1 MSRAKVKIK
10 VKSSNKKSG
19 TLLASVPIA
28 VVKNDNPSGE
38 RMYQTRAELITHIR
52 RGTRPKTFRPRR
64 AR

>member
-10 VKSSNKKSG
+10 VRSSNKKSG

-38 RMYQTRAELITHIR
+38 RMYQTRAKALIDIR
-52 RGTRPKTFRPRR
+52 TTRNGKPRIR
-64 AR
+64 HR

>member
-10 VKSSNKKSG
+10 VRSSNKKSG

-38 RMYQTRAELITHIR
+38 RMYQTRTKALIDIR
-52 RGTRPKTFRPRR
+52 TTRNGKPRIR
-64 AR
+64 HR